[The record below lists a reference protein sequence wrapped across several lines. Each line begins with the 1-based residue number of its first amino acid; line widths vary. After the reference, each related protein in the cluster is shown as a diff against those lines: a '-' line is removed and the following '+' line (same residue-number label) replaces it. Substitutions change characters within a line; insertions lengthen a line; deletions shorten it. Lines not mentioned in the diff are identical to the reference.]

1 MATFKNYYI
10 EGLLNYKTHLMG
22 MRALSYRC
30 VPISLQLLVKVREL
44 KFPLSPSGWLHFNN
58 CKSLEVQ
65 RDF

>member
-10 EGLLNYKTHLMG
+10 EGLLNYKTHLIG

-30 VPISLQLLVKVREL
+30 VPLSQQLLVKVREL

-58 CKSLEVQ
+58 CKSLEVR